1 MYGIILKDNT
11 KMVGLARNLGFTMES
26 VDADEYKAIID
37 LNN

>member
-11 KMVGLARNLGFTMES
+11 KMVGLARIRVTMES